1 MSEMSDPINI
11 DAPSYYVLPD
21 GTELRE
27 VIRRF
32 RGDDGAAE
40 HLVQAV
46 IEYAFRAGRKP
57 GVPMVDDL
65 KKVIRC
71 AQQAVNILEGRHVSD
86 SGAPPTGPDPHT
98 LATAI
103 RQAIAILTPRA
114 NCVTGVGCD
123 IQAAVNALTD
133 AVGNEPT
140 PAPAP
145 PPEPERPSIALPV
158 VFGGDQIPASG
169 VYLALDSR
177 GNQMVDGWAGGYR
190 APSTMIGPLP
200 SERGWPKRFEREGE
214 DA

>member
-46 IEYAFRAGRKP
+46 IEYAFRAGKKP
-57 GVPMVDDL
+57 GVPMLDDL

-86 SGAPPTGPDPHT
+86 NGDPPTEPDQHA

-103 RQAIAILTPRA
+103 RRAVAILAPRT

-123 IQAAVNALTD
+123 IQAAVNVLTD
-133 AVGNEPT
+133 AVGSEPT

-145 PPEPERPSIALPV
+145 PPEPNRPTITLPV
-158 VFGGDQIPASG
+158 ARGGVPVESDGTYVWQMENGEFSFTKFFTGITPIRPMLGPIPPAS
-169 VYLALDSR
+169 
-177 GNQMVDGWAGGYR
+177 
-190 APSTMIGPLP
+190 
-200 SERGWPKRFEREGE
+200 EWPKREGE